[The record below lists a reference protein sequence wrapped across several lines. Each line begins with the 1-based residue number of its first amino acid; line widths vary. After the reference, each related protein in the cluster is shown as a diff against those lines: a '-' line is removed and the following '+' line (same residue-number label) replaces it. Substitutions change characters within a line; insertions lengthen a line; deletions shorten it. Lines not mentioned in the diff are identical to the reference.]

1 MIDFELSG
9 VDNKKI
15 IEGTDLDIT
24 DMSADVIYDDG
35 TSENIKLTKDMITYN
50 KDKVGIA
57 TVQVRLE
64 I

>member
-1 MIDFELSG
+1 MLIIR
-9 VDNKKI
+9 KI

-35 TSENIKLTKDMITYN
+35 TSENNKINKDMITYN

-57 TVQVRLE
+57 TVQVK
-64 I
+64 IGKYNKNI

>member
-35 TSENIKLTKDMITYN
+35 TSENIN
-50 KDKVGIA
+50 
-57 TVQVRLE
+57 
-64 I
+64 